1 MNPICHEHG
10 HDWSPTGLWVDGILR
25 APCRRKGC
33 EAERSIR
40 EEVRETGFPSVVH
53 GIPLDIEDDP
63 QGGVAK
69 IIMRELSLNQQ
80 INYLGL
86 KPGDVVI
93 DIGAHV
99 GVVSIWLAKRYPGI
113 KIHAYEPVE
122 TNWGCMIDNML
133 HNNLVSEGSKP
144 DDWAIRPHNIAVTGD
159 GRTVKL
165 PIDLSSNSGGTSIY
179 GGGWNAE
186 QTVEVQSITLERIFK
201 WNDIDRCALLKI
213 DCEGA
218 EYEILE
224 AGEQYLDRIDWL
236 MGEFH
241 INTFLESQGKS
252 IQALADMCAR
262 HIPQGHMV
270 LQACRMGD

>member
-1 MNPICHEHG
+1 M
-10 HDWSPTGLWVDGILR
+10 
-25 APCRRKGC
+25 
-33 EAERSIR
+33 
-40 EEVRETGFPSVVH
+40 
-53 GIPLDIEDDP
+53 
-63 QGGVAK
+63 
-69 IIMRELSLNQQ
+69 
-80 INYLGL
+80 
-86 KPGDVVI
+86 
-93 DIGAHV
+93 
-99 GVVSIWLAKRYPGI
+99 
-113 KIHAYEPVE
+113 
-122 TNWGCMIDNML
+122 
-133 HNNLVSEGSKP
+133 
-144 DDWAIRPHNIAVTGD
+144 
-159 GRTVKL
+159 
-165 PIDLSSNSGGTSIY
+165 PIDLTSNSGGTSIY